1 MNLNNFCSLIVTIHS
16 AAKNKIILRSQQL
29 REKKLAVGSSAVA
42 GELARTDC
50 AWVTDLTA
58 QHTAQHNNNTD
69 KLKVV
74 LTQNVFED

>member
-1 MNLNNFCSLIVTIHS
+1 M
-16 AAKNKIILRSQQL
+16 
-29 REKKLAVGSSAVA
+29 A